1 VTESVRDSDLRGVLE
16 LVEAARAADV
26 EEGLPTEVL
35 ERAQALVPCDLVV
48 FVEFDTAQQVGLFG
62 QSLPAGGDDTD
73 SEAFWR
79 HYWDSLPCSYPER
92 SGDDRSITTISD
104 FYTDREWHD
113 TGMYVE
119 YLGRH
124 GVEREAMLCV
134 SAPAGRTRRL
144 LFYRGPGA
152 DFDARDRLVLSL
164 LRPHLN
170 ELYQEL
176 ERRRRPMADLTPR
189 QWQLLRL
196 VADGLSNAE
205 IARELVVTKDTV
217 RKHMENI
224 FVRLDVTNRTGA
236 IAQAFPTSPY

>member
-1 VTESVRDSDLRGVLE
+1 VTETVRDSDLRAVLE
-16 LVEAARAADV
+16 LIETARAADV
-26 EEGLPTEVL
+26 EEGLPIEVL
-35 ERAQALVPCDLVV
+35 ERAQALVPCDLLV
-48 FVEFDTAQQVGLFG
+48 FVELETAQQVVLFG
-62 QSLPAGGDDTD
+62 QSLPTD
-73 SEAFWR
+73 ADSSDGEAFWR
-79 HYWDSLPCSYPER
+79 HYWDSLPCSYPDR

-113 TGMYVE
+113 TGMYAE

-124 GVEREAMLCV
+124 DVEREAMLCV

-144 LFYRGPGA
+144 LFYRGRGS

-176 ERRRRPMADLTPR
+176 ERRRRPVPDLTPR
-189 QWQLLRL
+189 QWELLRL
-196 VADGLSNAE
+196 VASGLSNAE

-236 IAQAFPTSPY
+236 IAQAFPGSPY